1 MVSPL
6 SSSLAACVLSRKEFA
21 MRATERVAFIIAALL
36 SLKTVWH
43 PLRLFGRRQPE
54 QLVIVPTP
62 LLLSWTV
69 STLEKAGLAP
79 KAADVVAR
87 ALVAAQRDGRG
98 AHGMARLPAIVRS
111 LQNGEVAGSALP
123 RITRIRPALLQVD
136 AQNGLAM
143 PAISQALPELAIAVR
158 QHGIAALSV
167 VDARGIV
174 GALWVPL
181 ERMASEHGIAVVACC
196 NSPAFV
202 CPTGGTARVFGTN
215 PIAFA
220 WPRHGKPP
228 LVADFACSTISRGD
242 MQHLARQRKPLPT
255 GSALDPS
262 GRPTTDA
269 SAGLAGTQLAFGGHK
284 GSALALL
291 VELLSASLIGTELGV
306 EGGDS
311 SEAGGMRRGLFFI
324 GLDVDAH
331 HGAARESA
339 ERLFAAVFEAG
350 GRLPGDGRY
359 AHRARCSGDDG
370 GIAVDAPL
378 LIECFGTTELTLL

>member
-1 MVSPL
+1 
-6 SSSLAACVLSRKEFA
+6 
-21 MRATERVAFIIAALL
+21 MRATEQVALIIAALL
-36 SLKTVWH
+36 SLKTSWH
-43 PLRLFGRRQPE
+43 PLRLFGRRQLE

-143 PAISQALPELAIAVR
+143 PAVSQALPELAIAVR
-158 QHGIAALSV
+158 QHGLAALSV

-174 GALWVPL
+174 GALW
-181 ERMASEHGIAVVACC
+181 
-196 NSPAFV
+196 V

-242 MQHLARQRKPLPT
+242 MQQLARQRKPLPT

-291 VELLSASLIGTELGV
+291 VELLSASLIGTDLGV
-306 EGGDS
+306 EGGVK

-339 ERLFAAVFEAG
+339 ERLFAAVCEAG

-359 AHRARCSGDDG
+359 ANRARCSGDGG

-378 LIECFGTTELTLL
+378 LIECFGTTELTYM